1 MELLPENT
9 PEIVRLI
16 VAWGIT
22 NGLRIVLI
30 LIGMLVAMKVA
41 KIIGNNIVRYASKK
55 KGPEAKEDE
64 RRIHTLVQIFNVASK
79 VLIIVFGGM
88 IIIKE
93 LGIDIGPMLAGA
105 GILGLAVG
113 FGSQALVKDLV
124 TGFFLIL
131 ENQIRVGDVV
141 RIGDYSG
148 LVEQITLRTVILR
161 DLEGIVHTIPNGE
174 IATLSNMTYGWSR
187 VKFDIGVAYKENIDE
202 VMKVLED
209 LGRKIHTDEKYKDI
223 ILEEPT
229 ILGVDS
235 LDDSCVTIRMIIK
248 TEPLKQWDVA
258 REFRRR
264 VKNEF
269 DRLGIEI
276 PFPHQTIYI
285 RQDEELTFGMKQG
298 KTGE

>member
-1 MELLPENT
+1 MEWLPENT
-9 PEIVRLI
+9 HEIWRLI
-16 VAWGIT
+16 IGWSVT

-30 LIGMLVAMKVA
+30 LICIWAA
-41 KIIGNNIVRYASKK
+41 IKISKIASRNIVRYASKK
-55 KGPEAKEDE
+55 MGPEAQEEE
-64 RRIHTLVQIFNVASK
+64 RRIHTLVQIFDVAAK

-93 LGIDIGPMLAGA
+93 MGIDIAPMLAGA
-105 GILGLAVG
+105 GILGLAIG

-124 TGFFLIL
+124 SGFFMIL

-141 RIGDYSG
+141 KIGNTGG
-148 LVEQITLRTVILR
+148 LVEQITLRTVVLR

-174 IATLSNMTYGWSR
+174 ITTLSNMTYGWSR
-187 VKFDIGVAYKENIDE
+187 AKLDIGVAYKENVDN
-202 VMKVLED
+202 VMKVLGD
-209 LGRKIHTDEKYKDI
+209 LGRSMSAEEAYKDI

-248 TEPLKQWDVA
+248 TVPLKQWDVA

-269 DRLGIEI
+269 DRVGIEI
-276 PFPHQTIYI
+276 PFPHRTVYI
-285 RQDEELTFGMKQG
+285 RQDEELTFGVKG
-298 KTGE
+298 DASK

>member
-1 MELLPENT
+1 MEWLPENT
-9 PEIVRLI
+9 HEITRII
-16 VAWGIT
+16 VSWALT
-22 NGLRIVLI
+22 NGLRIVMI
-30 LIGMLVAMKVA
+30 LVGMWIAVKTS
-41 KIIGNNIVRYASKK
+41 KIIGKNIVRYASKK
-55 KGPEAKEDE
+55 GGSSAQEDE
-64 RRIHTLVQIFNVASK
+64 RRIHTLVQIFNVAAK

-105 GILGLAVG
+105 GILGLAIG

-141 RIGDYSG
+141 RIGSFAG
-148 LVEQITLRTVILR
+148 LVENITLRTVILR

-174 IATLSNMTYGWSR
+174 INALSNMTYGWSR
-187 VKFDIGVAYKENIDE
+187 AKLDFGVAYKENVDD
-202 VMKVLED
+202 VMKVLGD
-209 LGRKIHTDEKYKDI
+209 LGRQIQTDEKYRDI

-248 TEPLKQWDVA
+248 TVPLKQWDVA

-276 PFPHQTIYI
+276 PFPHRTVYV
-285 RQDEELTFGMKQG
+285 RQDEELNFGIRDTKKQ
-298 KTGE
+298 